1 MGNRRRVRGAWRRKN
16 DRAGPGRARYLP
28 PATDTEKAEQIKE
41 SVPKQTFTSEKIGRS
56 NTNILINT
64 ICFINRDKPGA
75 EIYLKYAQRLAN
87 DVLQK
92 TPYDFRI
99 CTNEPEAFDKVV
111 KDSNGRVSVLH
122 DDLRNNRVW
131 VSYSGMTFNQL
142 LKHIAF
148 REVDSRYDWA
158 MYVDCDIGIIAPMR
172 LDLVKTMISNMESVG
187 EDALGAISH
196 GKVRPLVERY
206 EEWLTHKHGR
216 EPYSSEHLFAPKFRF
231 YEVSTTTSTDD
242 WLDAYLPMEH
252 LFMLRNNEKLPLFY
266 EHFKQFCK
274 KFETQDRVDETG
286 TFVPFQTADMEA
298 FEIGVSASLAGY
310 KWKNLDSWI
319 HHDVLGFK
327 FNGNNWERIKL

>member
-1 MGNRRRVRGAWRRKN
+1 M
-16 DRAGPGRARYLP
+16 
-28 PATDTEKAEQIKE
+28 
-41 SVPKQTFTSEKIGRS
+41 
-56 NTNILINT
+56 NILINT

-99 CTNEPEAFDKVV
+99 CTNEPEAFDQIV

-122 DDLRNNRVW
+122 DDLRSNRVW
-131 VSYSGMTFNQL
+131 VSHSGMTFNQL
-142 LKHIAF
+142 LKYIAF

-158 MYVDCDIGIIAPMR
+158 MYVDCDIGITTPMR
-172 LDLVKTMISNMESVG
+172 IDLIENIISNMESVG
-187 EDALGAISH
+187 EDALGCIGH
-196 GKVRPLVERY
+196 GTVRGHVEEY
-206 EEWLTHKHGR
+206 EKSLHSLQAGKTHI
-216 EPYSSEHLFAPKFRF
+216 FAPKFRF
-231 YEVSTTTSTDD
+231 YEVSTTNSTDG

-252 LFMLRNNEKLPLFY
+252 LFMFRNNEKLPLFY

-286 TFVPFQTADMEA
+286 KFVPFQTSDMES

-327 FNGNNWERIKL
+327 FNGNNWEHIKL